1 MVKKTKKALPR
12 YASAMKGEELWS
24 KIQKAG
30 FASQVAFAA
39 AIGVS
44 DRTVRGWISGL
55 YPVPL
60 IVAILVNLM
69 IDTKSNPEDLN
80 A

>member
-1 MVKKTKKALPR
+1 MTKKAKKKLPR
-12 YASAMKGEELWS
+12 YASAMRGDELWS
-24 KIQKAG
+24 KVQKIG

-39 AIGVS
+39 KVGVS
-44 DRTVRGWISGL
+44 DRTVRGWISEL

-60 IVAILVNLM
+60 TIAMLINLM
-69 IDTKSNPEDLN
+69 IDTKSKPEDLN